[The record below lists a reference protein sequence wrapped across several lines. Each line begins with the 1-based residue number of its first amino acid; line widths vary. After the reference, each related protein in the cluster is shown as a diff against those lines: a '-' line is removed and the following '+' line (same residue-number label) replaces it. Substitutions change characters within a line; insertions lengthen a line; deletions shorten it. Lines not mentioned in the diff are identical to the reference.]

1 MRNWQTPSLVTGG
14 RWWSPVS
21 AVSEL
26 LLMSRF
32 YQENIV
38 IWDVGCGDIYREG
51 NCKSARMPAVY
62 LKNSKTNNS

>member
-38 IWDVGCGDIYREG
+38 IWDVGTFIEKEIVNQQGCQQCI
-51 NCKSARMPAVY
+51 
-62 LKNSKTNNS
+62 